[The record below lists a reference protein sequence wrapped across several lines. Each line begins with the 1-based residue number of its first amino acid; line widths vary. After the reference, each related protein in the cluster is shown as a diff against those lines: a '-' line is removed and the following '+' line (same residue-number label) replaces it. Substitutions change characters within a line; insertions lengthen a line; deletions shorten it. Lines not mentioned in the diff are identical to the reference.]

1 MNKSSLAVLL
11 LAIGLAAPGVA
22 QNDSLALGN
31 DASDACAKHTACGHP
46 QLVKP
51 QSGAMPAGGL
61 ATATRSSR
69 IEDNEASA
77 DPKVTW
83 REDPSLMDWSWRRWP
98 SLTDF

>member
-1 MNKSSLAVLL
+1 MNKSCLAVLL

-22 QNDSLALGN
+22 QHDCPKAPAG
-31 DASDACAKHTACGHP
+31 TACGDP
-46 QLVKP
+46 QLAKP
-51 QSGAMPAGGL
+51 QTKATPAGGL
-61 ATATRSSR
+61 ATVSRSSR